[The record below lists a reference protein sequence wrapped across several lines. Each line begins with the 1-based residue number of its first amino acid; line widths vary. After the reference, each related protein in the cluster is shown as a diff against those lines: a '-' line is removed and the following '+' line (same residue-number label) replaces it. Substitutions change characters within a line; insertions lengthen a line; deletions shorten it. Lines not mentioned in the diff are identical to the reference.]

1 MKVNSESGFGCKTF
15 QLTALSL
22 AVVKLV
28 SVPGG
33 RMGEGDQWISTC
45 AGVESRRALL
55 LWEIGVFWMS
65 PASNL
70 HDADSSKALVDIFF
84 RMVQFDKYCGPVL
97 SQLDIG

>member
-1 MKVNSESGFGCKTF
+1 MVVLYCSYFIVEFEDMKVNSESGFGCKTF

-55 LWEIGVFWMS
+55 L
-65 PASNL
+65 
-70 HDADSSKALVDIFF
+70 
-84 RMVQFDKYCGPVL
+84 
-97 SQLDIG
+97 